1 MFIISK
7 WSRHRLDVLKTTGSV
22 VDSEEFG
29 VGLVTAIGCG
39 CLGTLLGWLQLGVY
53 WIGGVGCA
61 LGVAGLGGYGYGVK
75 VARCSGSVISLLWW
89 GIIFGTW
96 NRRNW
101 GVNMGREWWPRVEG
115 SGWRGE
121 SLGCGE
127 SGGGGR
133 CGARGCRGT

>member
-61 LGVAGLGGYGYGVK
+61 LGVAVWVGRVYGVK
-75 VARCSGSVISLLWW
+75 VARCSGVLSVFCGGGSYLEH
-89 GIIFGTW
+89 GIGETGVSTW
-96 NRRNW
+96 E
-101 GVNMGREWWPRVEG
+101 GWWPRVEG

-121 SLGCGE
+121 SLVVV
-127 SGGGGR
+127 R
-133 CGARGCRGT
+133 VGAWEVWC